1 MREKVNRKSLAAG
14 LGAASLLGLGLYL
27 AVPAASADQSPSPSP
42 STTASAHPKG
52 KDGRPGAQRPW
63 KHRARWA
70 ARGVHGEATVRGKDE
85 KFHVRTWQ
93 RGEITGRSGA
103 TLTVR
108 SADGVTWTWT
118 TDGDTRVRKNGAKS
132 TPAALAA
139 GDRVMVI
146 GQREG
151 TTRTAGLAVVPKK
164 R

>member
-1 MREKVNRKSLAAG
+1 MREKMNRKSLAAG

-27 AVPAASADQSPSPSP
+27 AVPAASADPAPSP
-42 STTASAHPKG
+42 STTASPQPKA
-52 KDGRPGAQRPW
+52 KDGRPGAQQRPW
-63 KHRARWA
+63 KHRARFA

-108 SADGVTWTWT
+108 SADGVTWTWN
-118 TDGDTRVRKNGAKS
+118 TDGKTRVRKDGAKS
-132 TPAALAA
+132 APTALAA
-139 GDRVMVI
+139 GDRVIVM

-151 TTRTAGLAVVPKK
+151 TTRTIGLVVVPKK
-164 R
+164 K

>member
-1 MREKVNRKSLAAG
+1 MNRKSLAAG

-27 AVPAASADQSPSPSP
+27 AVPAASADPSPSP
-42 STTASAHPKG
+42 STTASAQPKG
-52 KDGRPGAQRPW
+52 KDGKPGAQRPW
-63 KHRARWA
+63 KHKARWA

-103 TLTVR
+103 NLTVR

-118 TDGDTRVRKNGAKS
+118 TGDKTRVRKDGTKS
-132 TPAALAA
+132 APTALAS

-151 TTRTAGLAVVPKK
+151 TTRTATIVVVPKK
-164 R
+164 K